1 MFPEDWRIPLERWID
16 QAFDW
21 ILDNFA
27 GLFTAVKTVLTGWLR
42 ALDAVLLGA
51 PWWAVLLAL
60 FALTWAGSRRIGA
73 ALAVTGCMAGV
84 GLLGLWEMGMQT
96 LSLMIVS
103 TGLAVLLG
111 FPAGLLMAYNGTA
124 RTMMRPVLD
133 LMQTLPSLVFLV
145 PAIILFGL
153 GKVPAILATVIYASP
168 PLVRL
173 TDLGLRRVDRDV
185 AEAAR
190 AFGANWWQRLIKV
203 ELPLALPS
211 IRAGINQTTMLALS
225 MVVIASMIGVQ
236 GLGQEVLLGLNR
248 LEVGRGVTAG
258 LAIVLI
264 AIVLDRITQAWG
276 GRADRLESAGDEKAV
291 RPRGGAG

>member
-1 MFPEDWRIPLERWID
+1 MFPEEWRIPLERWID

-27 GLFTAVKTVLTGWLR
+27 ALFTAVKTVLTGWLR
-42 ALDAVLLGA
+42 ALDGLLLGA

-60 FALTWAGSRRIGA
+60 FLITYAGSRRIGA

-96 LSLMIVS
+96 LSLMLVS
-103 TGLAVLLG
+103 TGLAVIVG
-111 FPAGLLMAYNGTA
+111 FPAGLAMAYSGTV
-124 RTMMRPVLD
+124 RTLMRPVLD

-185 AEAAR
+185 SEAAR
-190 AFGANWWQRLIKV
+190 AFGANWRQRLIKV

-264 AIVLDRITQAWG
+264 AIVLDRITQAYG
-276 GRADRLESAGDEKAV
+276 GRADRISGAGDESAV